1 VQQYIGEAGSWSCFF
16 YFKRKKAKKMKSVC
30 NHLEETTHFR
40 MCFRPNWFASRHCYR
55 YLSNDASTFRD
66 SLFLL
71 FGWPLAR
78 WRLLAVPEG
87 IQRNIFEKMKQKKR
101 GNLCWENEWWADNIG
116 RPPRR
121 TGKGN
126 KYKIPK
132 QFLAAFFIVIY
143 FGAHVQQQLSVQF
156 GFSLLL
162 IPFVFKK
169 TIKKKGRNIF
179 AEICDAHLI
188 SLFSIRSAP

>member
-78 WRLLAVPEG
+78 WRLLAVPE
-87 IQRNIFEKMKQKKR
+87 RNPAQHIWK
-101 GNLCWENEWWADNIG
+101 NE
-116 RPPRR
+116 
-121 TGKGN
+121 T
-126 KYKIPK
+126 
-132 QFLAAFFIVIY
+132 
-143 FGAHVQQQLSVQF
+143 
-156 GFSLLL
+156 
-162 IPFVFKK
+162 
-169 TIKKKGRNIF
+169 KKKGGIYVGRMNDGQTTLDDPLV
-179 AEICDAHLI
+179 ALE
-188 SLFSIRSAP
+188 RK